1 MLMHPKPWS
10 VASDLCEPVEEEAP
24 YATDD
29 PLSGL
34 SRPSSVADECEPASN
49 DEAFWYPNIDQLGNA
64 CDKSVAYPM
73 MQLLELESRPADEKK
88 EKKSGGRAKVREP
101 NLEMQKV
108 LRKIAID
115 HISKCNGCEKC
126 HRLRQ
131 KMRMKQ
137 AGMEPSQNSGSGTGE
152 QPPAKK
158 PRNSRRNMNKST
170 AFEEGERV
178 EVSFIYV

>member
-1 MLMHPKPWS
+1 MQQMGAAMQQLPQNGTSIAEMHGGPSAAPTALGGKGTSKP
-10 VASDLCEPVEEEAP
+10 
-24 YATDD
+24 
-29 PLSGL
+29 SG
-34 SRPSSVADECEPASN
+34 
-49 DEAFWYPNIDQLGNA
+49 GKGKG
-64 CDKSVAYPM
+64 KSKAG
-73 MQLLELESRPADEKK
+73 K
-88 EKKSGGRAKVREP
+88 GGRAKVREP
-101 NLEMQKV
+101 NLEM
-108 LRKIAID
+108 LRKVAID

-137 AGMEPSQNSGSGTGE
+137 AGMEPSQNSGSGTG

-178 EVSFIYV
+178 EVSLTYMCDC